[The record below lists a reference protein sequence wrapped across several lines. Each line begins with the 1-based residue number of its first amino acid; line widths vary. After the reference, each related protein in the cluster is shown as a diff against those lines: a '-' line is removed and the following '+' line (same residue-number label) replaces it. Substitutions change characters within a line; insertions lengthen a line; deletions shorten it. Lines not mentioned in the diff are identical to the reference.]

1 MYRSLF
7 WFLLPLVI
15 TELVYELGIQVINGG
30 IARVPRPTETLAAY
44 GIAWGL
50 TSFLSGTVSQTRQM
64 SMVLVRDRTT
74 FHTVFRCV
82 AGFGGAHFLILVSL
96 AFTPVGLW
104 VIDELHAVDPT
115 LGGTVRRALGY
126 LLPIPLIVGI
136 TRFLSGLLLRAR
148 RTDIVSYAMM
158 AGISMSVLSV
168 FLFLPT
174 PAVQTDPIL
183 LPVVATYFGVLT
195 ELAVII
201 YGYRR
206 FVRRS
211 LYRGDRGGAAAGEQA
226 AGQDAGGDPVT
237 RKTLPLT
244 AAYVLR
250 FYWPLAVTIGI
261 QALSRPIIN
270 LFVARGADGTESLA
284 VLTIVYALAHLPYG
298 WLNELKNLPPAFQ
311 RQDPDG
317 RIIRRFTAVCG
328 LISFASMALMFWTPV
343 RFFLLETLIGVD
355 HDFAA
360 RCTVPLIIFSFFPL
374 AVTVRSYLH
383 GIALRDHRTS
393 AIAPSGP
400 ARAGAIVIV
409 VNVLALFDL
418 HGAIRGVAALYSGF
432 VTETIVVRW
441 RMGRSRV
448 KPGSQ
453 R

>member
-1 MYRSLF
+1 
-7 WFLLPLVI
+7 
-15 TELVYELGIQVINGG
+15 
-30 IARVPRPTETLAAY
+30 
-44 GIAWGL
+44 
-50 TSFLSGTVSQTRQM
+50 
-64 SMVLVRDRTT
+64 MVLVRDRAT

-82 AGFGGAHFLILVSL
+82 AGFGGVHFLILVCL

-104 VIDELHAVDPT
+104 VIDELHAVDPV
-115 LGGTVRRALGY
+115 LGGTVRRALGL

-136 TRFLSGLLLRAR
+136 KRFLSGLLLRIR
-148 RTDIVSYAMM
+148 RTDLVSYAMM
-158 AGISMSVLSV
+158 AGISMSVVSV

-174 PAVQTDPIL
+174 PTVQADPIL
-183 LPVVATYFGVLT
+183 LPVAATYFGVLT
-195 ELAVII
+195 ELVVII

-206 FVRRS
+206 FVRRTLRTGGS
-211 LYRGDRGGAAAGEQA
+211 DDRVRA
-226 AGQDAGGDPVT
+226 AGQDSAGKDAAGQNAAGQDTSGEPVS
-237 RKTLPLT
+237 RRQYPLT
-244 AAYVLR
+244 TGYVLR

-311 RQDPDG
+311 RQDPEG
-317 RIIRRFTAVCG
+317 RIIRRFTAICG
-328 LISFASMALMFWTPV
+328 LISFGTMVLMFWTPV

-355 HDFAA
+355 HDFAV

-374 AVTVRSYLH
+374 AVTIRSYLH
-383 GIALRDHRTS
+383 GIALRDHRTG

-441 RMGRSRV
+441 RMGRRRAASSRT
-448 KPGSQ
+448 PSSPS
-453 R
+453 

>member
-1 MYRSLF
+1 MYRPLF

-15 TELVYELGIQVINGG
+15 TELVFELGIQVLNGG

-50 TSFLSGTVSQTRQM
+50 ASFLSGTVSQTRQM
-64 SMVLVRDRTT
+64 SMVLVRDRAT

-82 AGFGGAHFLILVSL
+82 AGFGGVHFLILACL

-104 VIDELHAVDPT
+104 VIDELHAVDPG
-115 LGGTVRRALGY
+115 LGSVVRRALGY
-126 LLPIPLIVGI
+126 LLPFPLIVGI
-136 TRFLSGLLLRAR
+136 TRFLSGLLLGVR

-158 AGISMSVLSV
+158 TGMGMCVLAV
-168 FLFLPT
+168 FVFLPT
-174 PAVQTDPIL
+174 PIVQSDPIL
-183 LPVVATYFGVLT
+183 LPVIATYFGVLT
-195 ELAVII
+195 ELAVMI

-206 FVRRS
+206 FVRLTLRRS
-211 LYRGDRGGAAAGEQA
+211 SGTSGTSGSSGTTGENAAEATAERRA
-226 AGQDAGGDPVT
+226 PV
-237 RKTLPLT
+237 LT
-244 AAYVLR
+244 AGYVLR
-250 FYWPLAVTIGI
+250 FYWPLAVTSGI

-311 RQDPDG
+311 RQDPEG
-317 RIIRRFTAVCG
+317 RFIRRFTAGCG
-328 LISFASMALMFWTPV
+328 LLSFAVMALMFWTPV

-355 HDFAA
+355 HEFAL

-383 GIALRDHRTS
+383 GVALRDHRTG

-409 VNVLALFDL
+409 VNLLTLFDL

-432 VTETIVVRW
+432 VVETIVVRW
-441 RMGRSRV
+441 RMGRTHAVDAAR
-448 KPGSQ
+448 
-453 R
+453 